1 MTTCNPGL
9 TNNILQQHRST
20 YQVRFELSTKH
31 GALQRVRW
39 RVAILLEHTTSMR
52 PTRGPHMSVT
62 RRQAGRHAATGDTN
76 ARSFPL
82 RVCDPSPSPPIPYPL
97 PLPTSHRRFDSGQ
110 LGFTRDSR
118 EESSPARVSR
128 EMAQAGE
135 EWFRQIPIITRSY
148 LTAAGVTTVGCTL
161 EVSLSLSLSLSPPA
175 PLYMILLSPRSGAC
189 LSACVDGL
197 MPSLPR
203 RSFRPTTCIWTPSW
217 WCSTTRSGASS
228 PTSSTSVRWVCA
240 SYLSLTLARLSVYKQ
255 YLLIFTICADPNR
268 NFTTFA

>member
-82 RVCDPSPSPPIPYPL
+82 RVCDPSPSPSIPFPL

-128 EMAQAGE
+128 EMAQAVE
-135 EWFRQIPIITRSY
+135 EWYRQMPIITRSY
-148 LTAAGVTTVGCTL
+148 LTAAVVTTVGCTL
-161 EVSLSLSLSLSPPA
+161 EVSLSLSLPA
-175 PLYMILLSPRSGAC
+175 R
-189 LSACVDGL
+189 
-197 MPSLPR
+197 PSLHDSTLSSIWCLFECLRWWPNALLASQIISPYHLYLNPKLVVQHYEIWR
-203 RSFRPTTCIWTPSW
+203 LVTNFLYFRKMGMRLLPFSYTCKIVSLQTV
-217 WCSTTRSGASS
+217 STYIY
-228 PTSSTSVRWVCA
+228 
-240 SYLSLTLARLSVYKQ
+240 YLCGSQS
-255 YLLIFTICADPNR
+255 
-268 NFTTFA
+268 